1 MNTFDNVMDL
11 VCGAFGDLGRRAE
24 DGTCTLELADVT
36 VLFYTDNVGSED
48 VYCRA
53 EVASLEGVVQPD
65 RLCEAALAGNFFWS
79 GTDGA
84 VLSLDPETRTLF
96 LTERIPADDLTDG
109 ESVEAFCDAFI
120 RMVLAWRD
128 RQATYL
134 APDAAGKEV
143 L

>member
-1 MNTFDNVMDL
+1 MNTFDTVTDL
-11 VCGAFGDLGRRAE
+11 IVDTFGDLGQRAE
-24 DGTCTLELADVT
+24 DGTCILELAGVSM
-36 VLFYTDNVGSED
+36 LFYTDNVGSED

-53 EVASLEGVVQPD
+53 EVASLEGVVHPD
-65 RLCEAALAGNFFWS
+65 KLCEAALEGNFFWS

-109 ESVEAFCDAFI
+109 ESVEAFCEAFV

-134 APDAAGKEV
+134 APDAAGKEAR
-143 L
+143 